1 MSKEASITVPFAS
14 VSGSAFNSNSSDSK
28 RTFSSN
34 SSIPVP
40 FFAEISW
47 HWYLPPQSSTRIFI
61 ADNSSLILSGLA
73 VGISH
78 LFNAN
83 TIGTPAACE

>member
-1 MSKEASITVPFAS
+1 MTVPFAS
-14 VSGSAFNSNSSDSK
+14 VSGSAFNSKSSDSNK
-28 RTFSSN
+28 TFSSN

-47 HWYLPPQSSTRIFI
+47 HWYLPPQSSTKIFI